1 MSHPSPYDAP
11 RRQLLKELVDQGIN
25 DIDVL
30 ASIQSIPRE
39 KFVPEADREEAY
51 ANHPIPVGYGQTISQ
66 PYIIAKMTT
75 ALALTKESKVL
86 EIGTGSG
93 YQTAIL
99 ARLCREVYTIERI
112 PELTLRAQETLA
124 ELHYQNVHFC
134 VGDGTLGCPDGAPFD
149 AIMVTAAGPKI
160 PPRLVEQLAEGGR
173 LVMPVESTDSHLQRL
188 YVYLKRDGEIEPRF
202 LGGCR
207 FVPLVGADGW
217 QADESLK

>member
-1 MSHPSPYDAP
+1 MTHASPYDVP

-30 ASIQSIPRE
+30 ASIQCIPRE
-39 KFVPEADREEAY
+39 LFIPAADREEAY
-51 ANHPIPVGYGQTISQ
+51 ANHPVPVGYGQTISQ
-66 PYIIAKMTT
+66 PFIIARMTT

-99 ARLCREVYTIERI
+99 ARLAREVYSIERI
-112 PELTLRAQETLA
+112 PALSQQAQQVLS
-124 ELHYQNVHFC
+124 ELHYSNVHFR
-134 VGDGTLGCPDGAPFD
+134 VGDGTLGWPEAAPFD
-149 AIMVTAAGPKI
+149 SIIVTAAGPKI
-160 PPRLVEQLAEGGR
+160 PPRLADQLVEGGR

-188 YVYLKRDGEIEPRF
+188 YLYLKKDGELEPQF

-217 QADESLK
+217 QADETIK